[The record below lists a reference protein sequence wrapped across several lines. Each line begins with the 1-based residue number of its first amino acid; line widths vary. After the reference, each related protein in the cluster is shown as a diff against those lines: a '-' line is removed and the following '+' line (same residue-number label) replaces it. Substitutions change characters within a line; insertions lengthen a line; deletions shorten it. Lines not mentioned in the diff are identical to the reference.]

1 MNKSRFSKR
10 LFGWSAVFMVC
21 AIAVTATA
29 QTYDPEKDL
38 PKPTLV
44 EKSLTKLGRG
54 IQNFFLG
61 WAEIPVTLDRGV
73 KEGRPLGYL
82 LGVAPV
88 LGTARAAI
96 RTGTGVYEAATFGV
110 SDKKTQYRAILEPEY
125 IF

>member
-1 MNKSRFSKR
+1 M
-10 LFGWSAVFMVC
+10 FGVVAVAMVLT
-21 AIAVTATA
+21 IAFTATA

-44 EKSLTKLGRG
+44 EKALTKLGRG

-96 RTGTGVYEAATFGV
+96 RTGAGVYEAATFGV
-110 SDKKTQYRAILEPEY
+110 SDKKTQYRAIVEPEY